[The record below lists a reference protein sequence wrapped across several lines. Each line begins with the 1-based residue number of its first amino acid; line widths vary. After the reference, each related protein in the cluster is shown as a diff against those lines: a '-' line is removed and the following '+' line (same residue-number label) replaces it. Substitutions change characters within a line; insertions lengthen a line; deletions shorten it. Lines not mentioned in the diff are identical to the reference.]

1 LLFFVRKVLLDH
13 TANLA
18 VSIEVFAD
26 HPFLIKRTTDFLGG
40 AAKCTIRCEAKTLA
54 KALEGGGGI
63 GHTIE
68 H

>member
-40 AAKCTIRCEAKTLA
+40 AAKCTIRC
-54 KALEGGGGI
+54 
-63 GHTIE
+63 
-68 H
+68 